1 MLIERRE
8 ECPSTCKAIVT
19 INQDKGSRGQ
29 SGVGV
34 SGDLHVL
41 IWRMPL
47 GFPFGDNEQAVE
59 YMILDSIE
67 RLKLEIQGYRR
78 YLKPRD

>member
-1 MLIERRE
+1 M
-8 ECPSTCKAIVT
+8 T
-19 INQDKGSRGQ
+19 INQDKGSHGQ

-41 IWRMPL
+41 TWRMLL

-59 YMILDSIE
+59 YMSLDSIE
-67 RLKLEIQGYRR
+67 RLKQEIQGYCR
-78 YLKPRD
+78 YLKPRDWMRSP